1 MEDHERCIIVFTH
14 KRTNHAFFNSSIQGP
29 IAARICWDTN
39 EGETVSL
46 SRDNDVTK
54 YNVIMKNNESTPR
67 FLAVGAVAINMR

>member
-14 KRTNHAFFNSSIQGP
+14 KRPNHAFFNSSIKGP

-46 SRDNDVTK
+46 SPDNDVTK
-54 YNVIMKNNESTPR
+54 YNVIMKNNESAPR